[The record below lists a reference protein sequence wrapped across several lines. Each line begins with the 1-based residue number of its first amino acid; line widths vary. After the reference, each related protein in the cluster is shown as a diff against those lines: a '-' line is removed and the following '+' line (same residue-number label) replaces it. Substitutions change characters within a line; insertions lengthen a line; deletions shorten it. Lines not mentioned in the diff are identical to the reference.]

1 MVNTRAVFRKYDR
14 AKFISH
20 LDLYRCMQRAF
31 KRSSLPV
38 WYTEGFNPH
47 LYLMFP
53 LPLSLGYESDC
64 EIIDFSLTEELDN
77 EYVKNKLNSAL
88 PEGIKIEKVFTPIKK
103 HIGIAF
109 SEFSISLFYQKDYYE
124 EFTKFI
130 SQEKILTLKRNK
142 KKKYVE
148 IDLKPIIN
156 CYNIKSENNILSF
169 DIKLPSGTQQNFN
182 PSLLLTEF
190 EKYIDVEADYVYVKR
205 NKIICI
211 DGEEFL

>member
-31 KRSSLPV
+31 KRSSLSV

-77 EYVKNKLNSAL
+77 EYVKNKLNSA
-88 PEGIKIEKVFTPIKK
+88 
-103 HIGIAF
+103 
-109 SEFSISLFYQKDYYE
+109 
-124 EFTKFI
+124 
-130 SQEKILTLKRNK
+130 
-142 KKKYVE
+142 
-148 IDLKPIIN
+148 
-156 CYNIKSENNILSF
+156 
-169 DIKLPSGTQQNFN
+169 
-182 PSLLLTEF
+182 
-190 EKYIDVEADYVYVKR
+190 
-205 NKIICI
+205 
-211 DGEEFL
+211 